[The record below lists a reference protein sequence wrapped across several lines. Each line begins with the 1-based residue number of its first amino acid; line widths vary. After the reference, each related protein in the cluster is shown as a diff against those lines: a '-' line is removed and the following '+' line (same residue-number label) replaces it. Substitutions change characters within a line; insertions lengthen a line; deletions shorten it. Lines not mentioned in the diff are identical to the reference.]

1 MPEELYVRNIRGSPI
16 YVLGIPAFL
25 GFLVSF
31 YLMTAKQ
38 F

>member
-1 MPEELYVRNIRGSPI
+1 MDTSNEVPVSCDANL
-16 YVLGIPAFL
+16 LGIPAFL